1 MEAEDEGGLEG
12 FMNMLLTQNPSSQ
25 EFLGD
30 YVDFDFQ
37 MATQLQEEEEERLQ
51 EEEEERRKKEEQ
63 DYEFAMQLQ
72 RAGSAGPQDMND
84 DSASLRLAM
93 ELAGQIPRRDEDEE
107 ASLRLALELARGEGQ
122 GQDDE
127 KLARELMDEEL
138 ALKLKIELEEE
149 DLAQEEY
156 DRKLALKFVEEEK
169 KEAERVKRAKIEE
182 EEVKKGILPANQHVE
197 DIISSHL
204 EFLVG
209 SDLGPFRSF
218 CKKGNITLRVIKRPD
233 LEERFRV
240 KSKKMADR
248 LGLEFATPVVA
259 FHGTKKQN
267 VDKIEKGGLKV

>member
-1 MEAEDEGGLEG
+1 
-12 FMNMLLTQNPSSQ
+12 
-25 EFLGD
+25 
-30 YVDFDFQ
+30 
-37 MATQLQEEEEERLQ
+37 
-51 EEEEERRKKEEQ
+51 
-63 DYEFAMQLQ
+63 
-72 RAGSAGPQDMND
+72 
-84 DSASLRLAM
+84 
-93 ELAGQIPRRDEDEE
+93 
-107 ASLRLALELARGEGQ
+107 
-122 GQDDE
+122 
-127 KLARELMDEEL
+127 
-138 ALKLKIELEEE
+138 
-149 DLAQEEY
+149 LAQEAA

-169 KEAERVKRAKIEE
+169 KEAERVKRAKVEA
-182 EEVKKGILPANQHVE
+182 EEVKKGILPAKQHVE

-267 VDKIEKGGLKV
+267 VDKIEKGGLKVKDFCDLIFEILIFLLDSRNWRGESAAWLCVWKWDLY